1 LSQITMDITKLENY
15 LKEKIF
21 TDLEK
26 GRPNWDKP
34 HTIAVVTWLK
44 QILANT
50 PNLNLDNTVLLIA
63 AYAHDWG
70 YSQIY
75 STDNLTNYGQVQ
87 NAKLIHMDLGANK
100 VKTLLNKKFFGF
112 LSESQKER
120 VVHLVQ
126 VHDRLDRLSHPD
138 ELILMEADTLG
149 ALDVSLVKP
158 TFDYQSNLKYIDE
171 VRKNRISKFITNY
184 SKKTVEKLIQAR
196 LDFYK

>member
-1 LSQITMDITKLENY
+1 MINQIKLENY

-34 HTIAVVTWLK
+34 HTIAVVAWLK
-44 QILANT
+44 RILANT
-50 PNLNLDNTVLLIA
+50 PNLNLDKTVLLIA

>member
-1 LSQITMDITKLENY
+1 MINQIKLENY